1 MKAQQLSWHN
11 GCHIEYQW
19 HMQQSYLLWNE
30 RSKKMQNKRIR
41 KSIFWGAIMLFAT
54 VAIAFAHG
62 GDYGYGGYGMGPGM
76 MGYGGYGGHM
86 GYGPGPDRGYNAN
99 LSDAQRAKLDAA
111 REAFFNDT
119 RQLRDQIQEK
129 RYSLNSELNK
139 DNPDSAKVAQLQ
151 KELSQLDS
159 EFDQK
164 RIAYQLEVRKLL
176 PENDVR
182 SGFGPGFGN
191 GYCW

>member
-1 MKAQQLSWHN
+1 
-11 GCHIEYQW
+11 
-19 HMQQSYLLWNE
+19 MQQSYFKVNE
-30 RSKKMQNKRIR
+30 RSKKMQNKRIP
-41 KSIFWGAIMLFAT
+41 KSILWSAIMLFAT

-76 MGYGGYGGHM
+76 MGYGGYSGYGMGPGMMGYGGYGGHM
-86 GYGPGPDRGYNAN
+86 GYGPGPDRGYNTN

-176 PENDVR
+176 PENNVR
-182 SGFGPGFGN
+182 SGFGPGYGN